1 MKKLLLIPL
10 LLGFISAVNA
20 ESYWLILSFDRLGGM
35 TSIEMES
42 METCEAEGLKFKTT
56 KDKDRFPRNS
66 LPTHRGWHCVV
77 GK

>member
-20 ESYWLILSFDRLGGM
+20 ESYWLVLHSGGNGKALEK
-35 TSIEMES
+35 IEMES
-42 METCEAEGLKFKTT
+42 MKQCKEQGELFKNFT
-56 KDKDRFPRNS
+56 KYNTYVKYIC
-66 LPTHRGWHCVV
+66 LT